1 MTIVGVAADVKATGL
16 DVPDQVAVYAPFAQ
30 GKAGWQ
36 RWGTVLARTR
46 AEPAAFTRAVQQ
58 ALWAVDPAVPLGR
71 VDALQGRRDRLLGPP
86 RFNALALG
94 LFAAIALAV
103 ALHGLHALLTRAVE
117 ERRRELGVR
126 MALGA
131 RRADVLR
138 LVVGRGLRLTL
149 VGLLCGAAGALALG
163 RLLASLLYEVVP
175 HDPATLAGAAVL
187 LTATALA
194 ACYLPARRASRL
206 DPMAVLR
213 QP

>member
-1 MTIVGVAADVKATGL
+1 M
-16 DVPDQVAVYAPFAQ
+16 
-30 GKAGWQ
+30 
-36 RWGTVLARTR
+36 RS
-46 AEPAAFTRAVQQ
+46 
-58 ALWAVDPAVPLGR
+58 
-71 VDALQGRRDRLLGPP
+71 DRLLGPQ

-103 ALHGLHALLTRAVE
+103 ALQGLYALLSRAVE

-131 RRADVLR
+131 RGSDVLR
-138 LVVGRGLRLTL
+138 LVVGRGLMLTL
-149 VGLLCGAAGALALG
+149 LGLLGGAAAALALG

-175 HDPATLAGAAVL
+175 HDPATLAGAALVL
-187 LTATALA
+187 SVTALL